1 LQIAKGRQEGQST
14 IPSQLNETFQN
25 SSIMQTPAKQI
36 PAEHLAAAAP
46 LLQPQILELTQF
58 QDV

>member
-1 LQIAKGRQEGQST
+1 LQIAKGRQEVQST

-25 SSIMQTPAKQI
+25 SSMMQTPAKQI
-36 PAEHLAAAAP
+36 PAEQLADAAP

>member
-1 LQIAKGRQEGQST
+1 MQIAKGRQEGQST

-25 SSIMQTPAKQI
+25 SSMIQTPAKQT
-36 PAEHLAAAAP
+36 PAEQFADVAP

-58 QDV
+58 QEV

>member
-1 LQIAKGRQEGQST
+1 
-14 IPSQLNETFQN
+14 
-25 SSIMQTPAKQI
+25 MQTPAKQI
-36 PAEHLAAAAP
+36 PAEQLSAAAP